1 MHAAFRLESSLVESL
16 RHSFHISA
24 DTYFNHT
31 TCRSANFL
39 DLSRWQ
45 AKVLIR
51 IEMLTAEKK
60 TKLKKIYI
68 FSERFVKL
76 DSSSAIFKR
85 KQSNLCFSAAVI
97 TVWHY
102 PKWKY
107 VERVKAHFI
116 KNMSRRVR
124 GSSLSRRE

>member
-1 MHAAFRLESSLVESL
+1 MHTAFRLESSLVES
-16 RHSFHISA
+16 FHISA
-24 DTYFNHT
+24 EKKKVDMSFNHI
-31 TCRSANFL
+31 TCRSVNFL

-51 IEMLTAEKK
+51 IKMLTAEKN
-60 TKLKKIYI
+60 KLKKNI
-68 FSERFVKL
+68 FRERFVKL

-85 KQSNLCFSAAVI
+85 KQSNLCFSTAVI

-102 PKWKY
+102 PKWKN

-116 KNMSRRVR
+116 KICHV
-124 GSSLSRRE
+124 E